1 MGLGHLEILLRLLRK
16 CGCSSLI
23 CMCIQA
29 PEEEIEEIQ
38 DAPPKPFRNM
48 PPPVLPLNFKE
59 IPVLA
64 CLKEI
69 KVRMAAMEELLKDAH
84 QKASAALGTFERSG

>member
-1 MGLGHLEILLRLLRK
+1 MGLGHLKIFLRLLRK

-23 CMCIQA
+23 YMCIQA
-29 PEEEIEEIQ
+29 PGQESEEIR

-48 PPPVLPLNFKE
+48 PPPVLPLNFKD

-69 KVRMAAMEELLKDAH
+69 KVRMAAMEELLEDA
-84 QKASAALGTFERSG
+84 QKKASAAIGAFERSG